1 MENQRVA
8 FVLTGGGAKG
18 AFQVGVMQS
27 LYGKGIRP
35 DVIYGTSVGALNA
48 AGYAYQGVIGLEK
61 IWKSIS
67 SRSDILKL
75 NWWKLLWA
83 EGIYSTSPLKKL
95 INKTISG
102 SPSAEAVACSVDYER
117 GKIRYTSNKSVSRDE
132 FKEQVLASAS
142 IPVVM
147 DLVNGWMDGGV
158 REIGPL
164 SIAVKEG
171 ARKVYVISA
180 NPINEDPS
188 YESMPNGFFKI
199 AKIAYR
205 VIDGILEH
213 EIFIN
218 DMKVCKAM
226 ADDVEFHVYAPDQ
239 LVIDTLEF
247 NQKKI
252 LKAMEQGRL
261 TKAIEGLP

>member
-1 MENQRVA
+1 MEKQKTA

-61 IWKSIS
+61 IWKSIR

-83 EGIYSTSPLKKL
+83 EGIYNTYPLKKL
-95 INKTISG
+95 INKTVSG
-102 SPSAEAVACSVDYER
+102 SASTEAVACSVDYER
-117 GKIRYTSNKSVSRDE
+117 GKIRYTSNKGSSQDE
-132 FKEQVLASAS
+132 FREQVLASAS

-147 DLVNGWMDGGV
+147 DLVSGWMDGGV

-164 SIAVKEG
+164 SIAVKQG
-171 ARKVYVISA
+171 ATNVYVISA
-180 NPINEDPS
+180 SPITEDPA
-188 YESMPNGFFKI
+188 YEELPSGMFKI

-213 EIFIN
+213 EIFVN
-218 DMKVCKAM
+218 DMKVCKSF
-226 ADDVEFHVYAPDQ
+226 ADTVQFHIYAPDQ

-261 TKAIEGLP
+261 SRPIEGLP